1 MIARLV
7 VVAAGVVA
15 AAAGAATW
23 AKRRT
28 KPQNRTAGKT
38 RNKRPREA
46 GQNED
51 RQTKARQPKADSDAE
66 AGSATGA
73 GADDLQAIKGIGGVS
88 EQRLSA
94 ADVTSFAQ
102 IAAWSPSDI
111 DRIATQIKVSAER
124 IKREDWVGQA
134 RTLSE

>member
-28 KPQNRTAGKT
+28 GRKPSVQSDMPVVGSKASQDPVLAPAG
-38 RNKRPREA
+38 R
-46 GQNED
+46 
-51 RQTKARQPKADSDAE
+51 
-66 AGSATGA
+66 
-73 GADDLQAIKGIGGVS
+73 ADDNLQDIKGIGGVS

-94 ADVTSFAQ
+94 IGVTTFAE
-102 IAAWSPSDI
+102 IAAWSD
-111 DRIATQIKVSAER
+111 DDVERVAKAIKISAER
-124 IKREDWVGQA
+124 IRREDWVGQA
-134 RTLSE
+134 RTFAGA